1 MRMHEKVKID
11 KTNRETTKK
20 IEKIEKEEKE
30 ETKAETGINQMSQEE
45 RVLYMT
51 QAPIPGLI
59 CKMAV
64 PTIISMLVTSFY
76 NIVDTIFVGRLD
88 TQSTAAVGV
97 SFSVMA
103 LIQAMGFFFGHGS
116 GNYISR
122 RLGAREYEDARKMA
136 ATGFYLAL
144 IAGAIVGAA
153 GIILV
158 HPISMI
164 LGSTKTILPY
174 TVKYLRVI
182 FAGAPFIMGSFV
194 LNNQM
199 RFQGSASYAMIGI
212 VSGGILNIVLDP
224 ILIFGCHMGITGA
237 ALATV
242 LSQAVSF
249 WILIMMNRKAVIGI
263 SWKKFTPSQY
273 YLVGIFKGGIPSL
286 CRQGIGSVATIC
298 LNTAAGNYGGAAADA
313 AIAAMGVVSRI
324 SMFANSA
331 LIGFGQGFQ
340 PVCGTNYG
348 ARKYERVREAFY
360 FCVKVGTAALLVIS
374 LAGFVFAEPL
384 MKLFRDDKE
393 VIRIGMLALRFQ
405 CAAFPL
411 NVWIIMCNMMLQ
423 TIGMAGKA
431 SVVASARQGIF
442 FIPLILILP
451 ACMGLLG
458 VQICQMVADICTFAL
473 ALPIGMG
480 VLRSLQTSK
489 TLQ

>member
-1 MRMHEKVKID
+1 MNEKN
-11 KTNRETTKK
+11 TK
-20 IEKIEKEEKE
+20 IEKNNIIKKINIESKLNKEKKAGKSEKKSRE
-30 ETKAETGINQMSQEE
+30 NVNRMSQEE
-45 RVLYMT
+45 RVQYLT
-51 QAPIPGLI
+51 EAPIPGLI
-59 CKMAV
+59 CQMAV

-76 NIVDTIFVGRLD
+76 NMVDTMFVGRLD

-97 SFSVMA
+97 AFSVMA

-136 ATGFYLAL
+136 STGFYLAL
-144 IAGAIVGAA
+144 IAGAVVGAL
-153 GIILV
+153 GIVFV
-158 HPISMI
+158 HPISI
-164 LGSTKTILPY
+164 LLGSTNTILPY
-174 TVKYLRVI
+174 TIKYLRII
-182 FAGAPFIMGSFV
+182 FLGTPFIMGSFV

-212 VSGGILNIVLDP
+212 VSGGVLNIVLDP

-242 LSQAVSF
+242 LSQAISF
-249 WILIMMNRKAVIGI
+249 LILLVMNQKAVIGI
-263 SWKKFTPSQY
+263 SWRNFTPSSY
-273 YLVGIFKGGIPSL
+273 YFIGIFKGGIPSL

-324 SMFANSA
+324 AMFANSA

-348 ARKYERVREAFY
+348 ARKYRKVREAFY
-360 FCVKVGTAALLVIS
+360 FCVKVGTVALLVIS
-374 LAGFVFAEPL
+374 LAGFVFARPL
-384 MKLFRDDKE
+384 VALFRDDRD
-393 VIRIGMLALRFQ
+393 VIEIGMLALRFH
-405 CAAFPL
+405 CVAFPL

-431 SVVASARQGIF
+431 SLVASARQGIF
-442 FIPLILILP
+442 FIPLIFILP

-458 VQICQMVADICTFAL
+458 VQLCQMAADICAFAL
-473 ALPIGMG
+473 ALPMGAG
-480 VLRSLQTSK
+480 VLRKLK
-489 TLQ
+489 E